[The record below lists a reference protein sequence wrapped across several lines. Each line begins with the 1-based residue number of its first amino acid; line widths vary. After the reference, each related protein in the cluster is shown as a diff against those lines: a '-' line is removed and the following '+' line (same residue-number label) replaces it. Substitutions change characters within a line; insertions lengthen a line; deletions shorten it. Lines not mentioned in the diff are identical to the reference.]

1 VLDGRKVLLMN
12 GAGVVGPNSNYLLEL
27 QNSMTD
33 QPDNPMSNDSKAAA
47 QGAAAAERR
56 ERAAP
61 ADKTRPKA
69 MARRSKTSDT
79 GKLKIGDD
87 WNAIRIIALSQSNP
101 LKAIAE
107 FVENS
112 IDAHAKAITITRGR
126 EHGEHYLSIKDDGDG
141 VPRDEEGLPNFKYV
155 ATHICDSIKR
165 RLKADGAGTGLQ
177 GEFGIGL
184 LSFWT
189 VGDTLTM
196 TSAGADQRPYQMTMS
211 KGDSRYSVTPRR
223 VLFADRGTELRISP
237 LLEGIRTLSGEK
249 IQWFLASE
257 LRDRLRNAKVRV
269 YVIDHLARKQY
280 EVEPR
285 AYEGRLLH
293 QLPAVRTPYGEA
305 YAELYLA
312 QPDERCRVALTRA
325 GTRVIEDLASLPGL
339 EGAPWSSRYLQ
350 GLVDV
355 PFLNL
360 TPGTRSGVI
369 HDECYAALLEA
380 LKPLETVVNGLIEAQ
395 ERAEEEQA
403 SQQSLR
409 AIQRAFREAL
419 LALPPEEYDWF
430 DIQARANGD
439 VGGSSRPGGAETALL
454 QADAELGVGE
464 PVAADPAQRQ
474 FFDYAGPLFSVVVS
488 PAASTVAVNE
498 RRRFRALPRDRSRRR
513 VSDDLS
519 FAWEIVEGEGALDAT
534 ANQEVEFAATAT
546 PGLVRLRATVTQR
559 EIACSAEA
567 LVTVTDSLD
576 AAMNPAVVNARGL
589 PGYTFERAAGAL
601 WRSRFDAERN
611 LIVVNNGH
619 RDFVFATRNR
629 ALQLRYLVRLYVKEL
644 VLKNF
649 VGVSAEQLLE
659 RMIELSLYA
668 EEKLKAG

>member
-1 VLDGRKVLLMN
+1 MN
-12 GAGVVGPNSNYLLEL
+12 VP
-27 QNSMTD
+27 
-33 QPDNPMSNDSKAAA
+33 KAA
-47 QGAAAAERR
+47 RK
-56 ERAAP
+56 
-61 ADKTRPKA
+61 DKT
-69 MARRSKTSDT
+69 TDG

-112 IDAHAKAITITRGR
+112 IDARAKTITITRGR
-126 EHGEHYLSIKDDGDG
+126 EHGAHYLSIKDDGDG
-141 VPRDEEGLPNFKYV
+141 IPRDDAGLPNFRYV

-165 RLKADGAGTGLQ
+165 RLKTEGLGDGLQ

-196 TSAGADQRPYQMTMS
+196 VSAGADQRAYQMTMS
-211 KGDSRYSVTPRR
+211 KGDSRYTVTQRR
-223 VLFADRGTELRISP
+223 VLFAERGTELKISP

-257 LRDRLRNAKVRV
+257 LRDRLRNAQVRV
-269 YVIDHLARKQY
+269 SVIDKLARKQY

-293 QLPAVRTPYGEA
+293 QLPAVRTPFGDA

-312 QPDERCRVALTRA
+312 QPADSCRVALTRA
-325 GTRVIEDLASLPGL
+325 GTRVIEDLATLPGL
-339 EGAPWSSRYLQ
+339 ESAPWSSRYLQ
-350 GLVDV
+350 GLIDA

-369 HDECYAALLEA
+369 HDERYAALLEA
-380 LKPLETVVNGLIEAQ
+380 LKPLEANVSGLIEAQ
-395 ERAEEEQA
+395 QRAEEEQA

-430 DIQARANGD
+430 DIQARANSLRGSDGRSDRPAVGD
-439 VGGSSRPGGAETALL
+439 TAS
-454 QADAELGVGE
+454 QDEVADLGVGE
-464 PVAADPAQRQ
+464 PAFNTETQRQ

-488 PAASTVAVNE
+488 PAASTVPVNE

-513 VSDDLS
+513 VADDLL
-519 FAWEIVEGEGALDAT
+519 FAWEIVEGDGSIDTT
-534 ANQEVEFAATAT
+534 ADQEVEYAASGT
-546 PGLVRLRATVTQR
+546 PGLVRLRVRVTQR
-559 EIACSAEA
+559 EIECNAEA
-567 LVTVTDSLD
+567 LITVTDSLEVSL
-576 AAMNPAVVNARGL
+576 NTAVVNARGL

-611 LIVVNNGH
+611 VIVVNNGH
-619 RDFVFATRNR
+619 RDFVFATKNR

-649 VGVSAEQLLE
+649 TGVPAEQLLE